1 MTLWFIWCYA
11 TQHAFK
17 RDGLNRYIR
26 SNLSPKRKTSKIKLG
41 HILAINFYYF
51 GKYVNLIVFLWLR
64 FPLYC
69 SFKASRWL
77 NVLNS
82 DSHRKIIAF
91 KGLLNLLEIKLCN
104 VTSSSTSSSRFI
116 LKWNIEGEF
125 YDEFSEW
132 CVLSKYLCLI
142 IIDILFAFFQF
153 LAWSSDCIFS
163 WFFIRIFRE
172 CC

>member
-1 MTLWFIWCYA
+1 MVYIIAQVQWHCGLFDAMPHNMHLKEMVLIDISGQTWV
-11 TQHAFK
+11 QKEK
-17 RDGLNRYIR
+17 R
-26 SNLSPKRKTSKIKLG
+26 PKL
-41 HILAINFYYF
+41 ILAIFLPSIF
-51 GKYVNLIVFLWLR
+51 FLWKYVNLIVVLWLR

-69 SFKASRWL
+69 SFEASMWL

-104 VTSSSTSSSRFI
+104 VTSSSTSSRRFI
-116 LKWNIEGEF
+116 LKWNIEGNF

-142 IIDILFAFFQF
+142 IIDILFSFFQF
-153 LAWSSDCIFS
+153 LAWSSDCIF
-163 WFFIRIFRE
+163 F
-172 CC
+172 